1 MSARLHATTVLVGE
15 RAVLIRGASGA
26 GKSALAWALL
36 QHAGARFV
44 RLVADDQTLVEAR
57 GGRLVA
63 RAPASLAGLIERRGL
78 GILRLPHEPVAAVG
92 LVVDR
97 GALCARLPGDEESRV
112 MIEGVALP
120 RLAVGAEDGDPAG
133 RVLLAMAV
141 AVKEEDRG
149 LCAARTCLQ
158 RGTIDV
164 LHSRDGLM
172 GRVKAWAVP
181 ASCG

>member
-15 RAVLIRGASGA
+15 RAVLIRGPSGA

-36 QHAGARFV
+36 EHAGAPLV

-57 GGRLVA
+57 GGRLLA
-63 RAPASLAGLIERRGL
+63 RPPAALAGLIERRGL

-97 GALCARLPGDEESRV
+97 GGPVARLPDDDEARAL
-112 MIEGVALP
+112 IEGVALP
-120 RLAVGAEDGDPAG
+120 RLAVGAGEPDGAA
-133 RVLLAMAV
+133 RVLLALGVTGAG
-141 AVKEEDRG
+141 RG
-149 LCAARTCLQ
+149 LCDARTCL
-158 RGTIDV
+158 RRESVHVMHD
-164 LHSRDGLM
+164 RDGLM
-172 GRVKAWAVP
+172 GRVKARAVL